1 MDDQP
6 FNFALMKT
14 IIPLDLGFSP
24 CPNDTF
30 IFDALVNNR
39 ISNSFKINYELL
51 DVEALNINAKI
62 NKLDVTKLSFA
73 AYAYVSN
80 HYQILSAGSAL
91 GKNCGPLIISKVPLL
106 LNDLTNCKV
115 AIPGKYTTANLLMSI
130 FVPACKNK
138 VEMLFSEIEDAVLY
152 GDYDAGL
159 IIHENRFTYQQRGL
173 LKVADMGELWESNT
187 GFPIPL
193 GCIAVRRSLSEELK
207 KKINKSIR
215 DSVEYAFANPKD
227 SQDFVSN
234 NAQEMSREVQQQHI
248 NLYVNEFSIDLGNE
262 GKSAITELFSK
273 GTELGLL
280 PILSEPIF
288 IHE

>member
-6 FNFALMKT
+6 FNFVMMKT

-30 IFDALVNNR
+30 IFDALINNR

-51 DVEALNINAKI
+51 DVEALNINAKSNI
-62 NKLDVTKLSFA
+62 LDVTKLSFA
-73 AYAYVSN
+73 AYAFVSN
-80 HYQILSAGSAL
+80 HYQILAAGSAL
-91 GKNCGPLIISKVPLL
+91 GKNCGPLVISKVPLML
-106 LNDLTNCKV
+106 SDLVNCKI

-130 FVPACKNK
+130 FIPESKNK
-138 VEMLFSEIEDAVLY
+138 VEMLFSEIEDAVLN
-152 GDYDAGL
+152 GDCDAGL
-159 IIHENRFTYQQRGL
+159 IIHENRFTYEQKGL

-207 KKINKSIR
+207 REINTCIKNSI
-215 DSVEYAFANPKD
+215 EHAFANPND
-227 SQDFVSN
+227 SKDFVSN

-248 NLYVNEFSIDLGNE
+248 RLYVNEFSIDLGND
-262 GKSAITELFSK
+262 GKAAIKALFSK
-273 GTELGLL
+273 GIKLGLL
-280 PILSEPIF
+280 PTLSEPIF
-288 IHE
+288 INE